1 MNLLDNTQKH
11 TQDLEALIASADRA
25 ITEENFSY
33 LMNFYSENGALV
45 VKDGLHVRGKEN
57 LQKVFSAIAEF
68 FNHTLQVS
76 QGAVKVIFGED
87 CALVLAETLLSAQMQ
102 DGTEFNTARE
112 ATYVFKLI
120 EGKWLCVIDNSYGTS
135 LLKS

>member
-45 VKDGLHVRGKEN
+45 VKDGLHVHGKED
-57 LQKVFSAIAEF
+57 LQKAFSAIAEF

-112 ATYVFKLI
+112 ATYVFTLI

>member
-57 LQKVFSAIAEF
+57 LQKAFSAIAEF